1 MRVAIVGGGV
11 AGLTAAYELGKAGV
25 DVLVLEGSD
34 RIGGKLRLAEVGDV
48 TLDVGAEAL
57 LARRPEATDL
67 CAELGLG
74 DTVVHPSA
82 TSAAIWTRGALR
94 PMPPTVLGIPADVDA
109 LMASGIVE
117 RPPVSR
123 PVPAPKDDVSVGE
136 FVRAGVGDEVLER
149 LVEPLLGGVYAG
161 HADLLSLSAAGAQIL
176 ALGEDLLAGA
186 AKARATP
193 EGGPV
198 FAGLVG
204 GVGRLPSA
212 LAEASGAE
220 IRTEAVVR
228 DIERTHGGWT
238 LTLVGGTET
247 VDAVVVAAP
256 GPAASRLLADTAPEA
271 SFELADLTYASTAI
285 VTFVFDDDVE
295 LSGPGEGAGAG
306 AADCSGFLVPPVDG
320 TDIKGATFSSQK
332 WSWLAEPGRTVLRAS
347 VGRAGDTALLHH
359 DDTAVAATALA
370 DLREAVGHLPEP
382 AAWHVQRWGG
392 ALPQYEVG
400 HLDRIAVVERAIAA
414 EPGLELCGA
423 AYHGVGVPAVIA
435 SAHGA
440 VLRLLADLGH

>member
-25 DVLVLEGSD
+25 DVVVLEGSD
-34 RIGGKLRLAEVGDV
+34 RIGGKLRLAEVGGV

-161 HADLLSLSAAGAQIL
+161 HADLLSLSAAGPQIL

-228 DIERTHGGWT
+228 DIERAHGGWT

-285 VTFVFDDDVE
+285 VTFVFDDD
-295 LSGPGEGAGAG
+295 LQLAG
-306 AADCSGFLVPPVDG
+306 SGFLVPPVDG

-347 VGRAGDTALLHH
+347 VGRAGDTALLHQ

>member
-25 DVLVLEGSD
+25 DVVVLEGSD
-34 RIGGKLRLAEVGDV
+34 RIGGKLRLAEVGGV

-228 DIERTHGGWT
+228 DIERAHGGWT

-285 VTFVFDDDVE
+285 VTFVFDDD
-295 LSGPGEGAGAG
+295 LQLAG
-306 AADCSGFLVPPVDG
+306 SGFLVPPVDG

>member
-25 DVLVLEGSD
+25 DVVVLEGSD
-34 RIGGKLRLAEVGDV
+34 RIGGKLRLAEVGGV

-109 LMASGIVE
+109 LMASGIVD

-186 AKARATP
+186 AKARATS

-228 DIERTHGGWT
+228 DIERAHGGWT

-285 VTFVFDDDVE
+285 VTFVFDDD
-295 LSGPGEGAGAG
+295 LQLAG
-306 AADCSGFLVPPVDG
+306 SGFLVPPVDG

-370 DLREAVGHLPEP
+370 DLREAAGHLPEP

>member
-25 DVLVLEGSD
+25 DVVVLEGSD
-34 RIGGKLRLAEVGDV
+34 RIGGKLRLAEVGGV

-186 AKARATP
+186 AKARATS

-228 DIERTHGGWT
+228 DIERAHGGWA

-285 VTFVFDDDVE
+285 VTFVFDDD
-295 LSGPGEGAGAG
+295 LQLAG
-306 AADCSGFLVPPVDG
+306 SGFLVPPVDG